1 MLGTSD
7 LLQSLTLVFNGSSSP
22 EAFCSMILT
31 RRLKFFIRVALE
43 LLEIHLVQGTV
54 LRNPRRHFTKRLSYE
69 SDRR

>member
-1 MLGTSD
+1 
-7 LLQSLTLVFNGSSSP
+7 
-22 EAFCSMILT
+22 MILT